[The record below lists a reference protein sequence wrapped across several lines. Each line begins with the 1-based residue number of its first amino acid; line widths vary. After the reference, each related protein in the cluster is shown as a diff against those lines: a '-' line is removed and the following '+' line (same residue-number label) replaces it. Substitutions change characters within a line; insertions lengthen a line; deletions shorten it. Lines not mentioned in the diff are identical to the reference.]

1 MEKTKVILDVDTG
14 SDDAIA
20 IMEAI
25 LHPALDVLAIT
36 TVNGNKPLP
45 NTTENTL
52 RVIDLMGVGDKV
64 PVYMGCEDPMVA
76 ELLPDRHAESRQAP
90 QKKVVDGEVIE
101 YHSEHLDMI
110 PPSHTK
116 AQEKRAVPFLIDTL
130 MASEGDITL
139 IPVGP
144 LTNIAL
150 AMRAEPRI
158 KEKIK
163 KIVIMGGGHN
173 KTNRT
178 CAAEFNIWKDPE
190 AAQIVFTSGCDVLL
204 VPLDATHAG
213 DVTMA
218 ESQAIREI
226 GTPIAAAVAD
236 LLDQRIKAYD
246 MFQPQKIAGST
257 PPHDALAVASVIDPD
272 VLRDVQFR
280 RVDVDFS
287 GGICDGRTMVDPRV
301 YPDNPPNI
309 HIALDCDR
317 ERFVKLLTDTIA
329 LSKDPDWW
337 EKQAK

>member
-20 IMEAI
+20 IMMAV
-25 LHPALDVLAIT
+25 LHPDLDVLGIT

-52 RVIDLMGVGDKV
+52 RVIDLLGVGDKI
-64 PVYMGCEDPMVA
+64 PVYMGCADPIAA
-76 ELLPDRHAESRQAP
+76 ELTPDRHAESRQAP
-90 QKKVVDGEVIE
+90 QKAVIDGEVVE
-101 YHSEHLDMI
+101 YHSEYLDML
-110 PPSHTK
+110 PPSTTRV
-116 AQEKRAVPFLIDTL
+116 QDKRAVPYLIDTL

-144 LTNIAL
+144 LTNIAI

-163 KIVIMGGGHN
+163 KIVIMGGGHEI
-173 KTNRT
+173 TNRT
-178 CAAEFNIWKDPE
+178 SASEFNIWMDPE
-190 AAQIVFTSGCDVLL
+190 AAQIVLTSGCDVLL
-204 VPLDATHAG
+204 VPLDSTHAG
-213 DVTMA
+213 DVTLT
-218 ESQAIREI
+218 ESKAIRDI
-226 GTPIAAAVAD
+226 GTPVSIAVAD

-246 MFQPQKIAGST
+246 MFQPQRIAGST
-257 PPHDALAVASVIDPD
+257 PPHDALVVASVIDPD
-272 VLRDVQFR
+272 VLKNVQFK

-287 GGICDGRTMVDPRV
+287 GGICDGRTMVDRRV

-317 ERFVKLLTDTIA
+317 PRFVKLLTDTIA
-329 LSKDPDWW
+329 LS
-337 EKQAK
+337 AR